1 MMIKFYLIIFF
12 SSVLLGNSNLN
23 NSIYFFSKNA
33 RTLSISSIHSISNDI
48 NGLFYQPI
56 SNQKNISG
64 NSYLSYSK
72 IYDNQFSVLQL
83 GYCLK
88 NNNKRNISIGFI
100 KRDIHN
106 LFNTSNAWDYN
117 QYIIPN
123 LNNIDYENISSLLYE
138 DIGFVI
144 SYNKYQK
151 NKIINLKFK
160 PYYNKIQ
167 SNESFGIDIDLMY
180 SIILNNYN
188 LILGVENLIS
198 EKKWDSG
205 IYERNKLKYFFSNSI
220 KINQITFFSELN
232 NLDSKK
238 IALEYNFNSI
248 FYIRFGYDSKNKKT
262 LGFGLSSALFDIN
275 YAYFNSEFN
284 LGSSSQISILFR
296 TN

>member
-1 MMIKFYLIIFF
+1 MIKFYLVIIFTSILL
-12 SSVLLGNSNLN
+12 SSNNQN

-56 SNQKNISG
+56 NNQKNITG
-64 NSYLSYSK
+64 NNYLSYSS

-88 NNNKRNISIGFI
+88 SNDKSNISIGFI
-100 KRDIHN
+100 KRDINN
-106 LFNTSNAWDYN
+106 LYDTSNAWDAN
-117 QYIIPN
+117 QYLIPD
-123 LNNIDYENISSLLYE
+123 LNNIDYENISNLLYE

-144 SYNKYQK
+144 SYNKYHK

-167 SNESFGIDIDLMY
+167 SNESFGFDIDLMY
-180 SIILNNYN
+180 GIINNNYSI
-188 LILGVENLIS
+188 ILGVENLIS
-198 EKKWDSG
+198 EKKWESN
-205 IYERNKLKYFFSNSI
+205 IYEKNNLKYFFSNSI
-220 KINQITFFSELN
+220 KINQITFFSEFN
-232 NLDSKK
+232 NIDSKK
-238 IALEYNFNSI
+238 IALEYNLNNI
-248 FYIRFGYDSKNKKT
+248 FYIRFGYDSKNKET
-262 LGFGLSSALFDIN
+262 LGFGLSSRLFDIN

-296 TN
+296 PN

>member
-1 MMIKFYLIIFF
+1 MIKFYLIIIFT
-12 SSVLLGNSNLN
+12 SILLSNNNQN

-56 SNQKNISG
+56 NNQKNITG
-64 NSYLSYSK
+64 NSYLSYSS
-72 IYDNQFSVLQL
+72 IYDNQFSILQL

-88 NNNKRNISIGFI
+88 SNDKRNISIGFI
-100 KRDIHN
+100 KRDINN
-106 LFNTSNAWDYN
+106 LYDTVNAWDAN
-117 QYIIPN
+117 QYLIPD
-123 LNNIDYENISSLLYE
+123 LNNIDYENISNLLYE

-160 PYYNKIQ
+160 PYYNRIE
-167 SNESFGIDIDLMY
+167 SNESFGFDIDLMY
-180 SIILNNYN
+180 SIINNNYSI
-188 LILGVENLIS
+188 ILGVENLIS
-198 EKKWDSG
+198 EKKWESN
-205 IYERNKLKYFFSNSI
+205 IYERNNLKYFFSNSI
-220 KINQITFFSELN
+220 KINQITFFSEFN
-232 NLDSKK
+232 NIDSKK
-238 IALEYNFNSI
+238 IALEYNLNNI
-248 FYIRFGYDSKNKKT
+248 FYIRFGYDNKNKQT